1 MMVYYLRLGA
11 RSLRRAPVLTALMV
25 LILAVGIGT
34 SMTSLTLLLALS
46 GDPIPQMSDKLF
58 VPRLDGRP
66 LETYTAGDEADF
78 QMTYTDA
85 RNLLRDAKG
94 TRQTVLFGIAP
105 AVDSGRAD
113 LPPFFEDGMTAT
125 RDAFAMF
132 DVPFVEGGP
141 WSAEDDA
148 NAAPVA
154 VIGQD
159 LAKRLFPNGKAVG
172 QRIRLD
178 ERDYTITGVIGVW
191 QPVPNY
197 VRVYGTSPTGRPN
210 QLWIPFSTAVQFEYS
225 NNGWINCE
233 GTGPAEPG
241 YQGWLDSECTWL
253 QYWVQLDD
261 AAQVDAY
268 RDYLAAYVA
277 EQKKLGRMPRPA
289 NIELLTLMEQLEKA
303 GVVGNDQRLSSWLA
317 FGFLGVCL
325 VNLVTLMLAKFTAR
339 QGDIGVRRALGATR
353 GQIFRQYLIEAGV
366 IGAVGAVVGAAF
378 AWYGVHLVSRA
389 TASAADFYQMDA
401 GLLAATL
408 TLSVLA
414 ALLAGL
420 LPTWRACNVRPALQ
434 LKSQ

>member
-1 MMVYYLRLGA
+1 MFRYHLKLGLK
-11 RSLRRAPVLTALMV
+11 SLRRAPVLTALMV

-46 GDPIPQMSDKLF
+46 GDPVPQMSGKLF
-58 VPRLDGRP
+58 VPRLDARP
-66 LETYTAGDEADF
+66 LESYTAGDEPDF
-78 QMTYTDA
+78 QLGYIDA

-105 AVDSGRAD
+105 AVDSGRDD
-113 LPPFFEDGMTAT
+113 LQPFFEDGMTAT
-125 RDAFAMF
+125 RDTFAMF

-148 NAAPVA
+148 NAAKVA

-159 LAKRLFPNGKAVG
+159 LAQRLFPGGKAVG

-178 ERDYTITGVIGVW
+178 ARDYTITGVMGLW

-197 VRVYGTSPTGRPN
+197 IRVYGSSATGRPQ

-225 NNGWINCE
+225 NNGTTNCQSV
-233 GTGPAEPG
+233 PEPG
-241 YQGWLDSECTWL
+241 YQGFLDSECTWL

-261 AAQVDAY
+261 TDQVRAY
-268 RDYLAAYVA
+268 RDYLSAYVA
-277 EQKKLGRMPRPA
+277 EQKKLGRMPRPPNVA
-289 NIELLTLMEQLEKA
+289 LLPLMAHLEKA

-325 VNLVTLMLAKFTAR
+325 VNLMTLMLAKFTAR
-339 QGDIGVRRALGATR
+339 HGDIGVRRALGATR
-353 GQIFRQYLIEAGV
+353 AQIFQQYLTEAGV
-366 IGAVGAVVGAAF
+366 VGAVGAVLGAAL
-378 AWYGVHLVSRA
+378 AWYGVHLVGRA
-389 TASAADFYQMDA
+389 TATAEDFYRMDP
-401 GLLAATL
+401 GLLASSVV
-408 TLSVLA
+408 LSVLA
-414 ALLAGL
+414 ALVAGL
-420 LPTWRACNVRPALQ
+420 LPTWRACTVRPALQ